1 MDFLTDYGLF
11 LTKAIT
17 IVVAIGAIVA
27 MVAAVGQ
34 RGKRGPK
41 GHIEVT
47 RVNEKYDSMCDTLK
61 EAVLSPEQFKV
72 EFREE
77 KKRLKKEKTESKK
90 DQKLAAEEVEQKR
103 KKRVYVLNFHGDI
116 KASATENLREEITT
130 LLSLATPRD
139 EVVVRLES
147 GGGMV
152 HSYGLAASQL
162 ARITGNNIPLT
173 VCVDK
178 VAASGGYMMAC
189 VATKVLAAPFAII
202 GSIGVVAQLPNFHR
216 LLKKNA
222 IDFELL
228 TAGEHKRT
236 LTLFGENTEKGREK
250 FIEELEDTHELFK
263 TFVNENRSQ
272 VEVSEVATGEVWY
285 GRRAIDK
292 KLIDGIQ
299 TSDDYIWSQ
308 QQEADIYEIEYVQK
322 KSLPEK
328 LGLAAE
334 QSVDRLVLNWW
345 EKLQSRHNV

>member
-77 KKRLKKEKTESKK
+77 KKRLKKEKAESKK

-272 VEVSEVATGEVWY
+272 VEISEVATGEVWY

-308 QQEADIYEIEYVQK
+308 QQEADIYEIEYVHK